1 MEEFAKKLNITY
13 PGELVK
19 DKYIIPLMT
28 SDEYS
33 KVYTL
38 LDKSEL
44 VELDTESTLVTD
56 KVSELTYYGEGFEVK
71 LDANFNDDL
80 YRVVISKETE

>member
-1 MEEFAKKLNITY
+1 MEEFAKKLNIEY
-13 PGELVK
+13 PGELMG

-33 KVYTL
+33 KMYTL

-44 VELDTESTLVTD
+44 VELDTDSTLVTD
-56 KVSELTYYGEGFEVK
+56 KVSELLYYGEGFEVK
-71 LDANFNDDL
+71 LTANFSDDF
-80 YRVVISKETE
+80 YRVVITKEEE

>member
-1 MEEFAKKLNITY
+1 MEEIAKKLNIEY
-13 PGELVK
+13 PGELVN

-33 KVYTL
+33 KMYTL

-44 VELDTESTLVTD
+44 VELDPDSTLVTD
-56 KVSELTYYGEGFEVK
+56 KVSELRYLGDDFEVK
-71 LDANFNDDL
+71 LSANFNDDI
-80 YRVVISKETE
+80 YRVVISKETL